1 MDGLANFL
9 KTIGVGRLLAMGLVA
24 AGLIGFFFFLTM
36 RVTTPPMALLF
47 GNLEMQDSSAI
58 AGRLDALQIPYEIIG
73 NGTGIMVPQDRVERL
88 RMTLASENLPTMG
101 SVGYEIFDRSDAL
114 GTTSF
119 VQNINQLRA
128 LEGEL
133 ARTIRTLDR
142 VAAARVHLV
151 LPQRK
156 LFSRDQRKASASIV
170 LSTRGQ
176 LSQNQVLA
184 IQNLVAAAVP
194 DLSVN
199 QISIVDERGALL
211 AATGETDS
219 AAAFATNLADR
230 RLAYENRIKQQI
242 EALLASSIG
251 PGKVRAEVSAE
262 IDFDRVTTKSE
273 LFDPDGQVERST
285 QTVEEKANS
294 RDGEAKSVTVASNLP
309 EAEANK
315 ANGPASAATNSRT
328 EETVNYEIS
337 KTIRTEIHEAGRIKR
352 LSVAVLVDGL
362 YTTDKNGKRIYTPR
376 SAEDINRL
384 TALVRSAIGYDEKRG
399 DTVEVVNLP
408 FTTIDDVAIPED
420 TSFLGL
426 GLSKRDYFRIGEL
439 AILGIV
445 AILILLL
452 VVRPFMSR
460 LLSGE
465 FMAPA
470 LAGAGGTGKIAAQP
484 GAQAALTGP
493 QGAVVPA
500 GGGAPD
506 QEMTPEEQFQAK
518 IDVAN
523 VGGKIEKSA
532 LKQVGEIVQNHP
544 DEAVSILRS
553 WMYNS

>member
-1 MDGLANFL
+1 VDGLANFL
-9 KTIGVGRLLAMGLVA
+9 KTIGVGRLLAMGLVT
-24 AGLIGFFFFLTM
+24 AGLVGFFFFLTV

-58 AGRLDALQIPYEIIG
+58 AGRLDTLQIPYEIIG

-88 RMTLASENLPTMG
+88 RMTLASENLPAMG

-133 ARTIRTLDR
+133 SRTIRTLDR

-170 LSTRGQ
+170 LSTRGRLTQ
-176 LSQNQVLA
+176 AQVLA

-199 QISIVDERGALL
+199 QISIVDEHGALL

-273 LFDPDGQVERST
+273 LFDPDSQVERST
-285 QTVEEKANS
+285 QTVEERANS
-294 RDGEAKSVTVASNLP
+294 RDGEAKDVTVAANLP

-315 ANGPASAATNSRT
+315 AGGPANTATNSRT

-362 YTTDKNGKRIYTPR
+362 YSTDKNGKRVYAPR

-408 FTTIDDVAIPED
+408 FASIDDVAILED

-470 LAGAGGTGKIAAQP
+470 VAGASGGQIAAHP
-484 GAQAALTGP
+484 GAQPALTGP

-500 GGGAPD
+500 NADEPD

-523 VGGKIEKSA
+523 VGGRIEKSA

>member
-1 MDGLANFL
+1 VDGLANFL

-465 FMAPA
+465 FMAPT